1 MVEQLSFSLTW
12 PGICFLSLV
21 TTAKNQRTSLSSK
34 CVSVCACA
42 FVCARGR
49 GTRSPGYH
57 RVQAQET
64 NATVNGR
71 HRNRYWVIS
80 HDVCVIQKFTTV
92 QNHITYMQDYI
103 TDQDVFIPD
112 LLQKYRE
119 QTQQQEPV
127 MTVDKHSWCGGIWAP
142 LLGPLPPTDTD
153 KTSMSWS
160 LHA

>member
-34 CVSVCACA
+34 CVSVRACA
-42 FVCARGR
+42 F
-49 GTRSPGYH
+49 
-57 RVQAQET
+57 RVQET
-64 NATVNGR
+64 NATANGR